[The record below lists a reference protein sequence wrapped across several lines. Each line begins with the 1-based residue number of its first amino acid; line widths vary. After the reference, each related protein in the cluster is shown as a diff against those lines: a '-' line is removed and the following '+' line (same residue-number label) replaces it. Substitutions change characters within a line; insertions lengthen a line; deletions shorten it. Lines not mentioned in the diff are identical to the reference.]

1 LIPDIELLEKHKPMA
16 FPGEFYKELKR
27 RKVIRV
33 ALVYV
38 VMAWVVVEVASV
50 MFPGLLLPEWSV
62 RLVIGLAI
70 IGFPIAMVLAWA
82 VELTPDGPKLDS
94 ADTAKAL
101 ERTLEESEP
110 STDKDGFSSVAVL
123 PFLNLSND
131 PDNEYFSDGMS
142 EELLNL
148 LCKLPQLTVAS
159 RTSSFSF
166 KGKDVDMGTVAK
178 QLGVD
183 VILEGSVRRSGD
195 RVRITA
201 QLIDGGSDRH
211 LWSETYD
218 RELKDVFVVQNEI
231 ASNIV
236 HALELSLTPA
246 QELSICK
253 EAATGDMEA
262 YDFYLRGR
270 YFVERGDVDSGQQM
284 FEKAIELDNNY
295 ALAWAGAA
303 DCHSWHV
310 MWFEGSPENKQLA
323 DECSLKALQLAPEQA
338 EAHASRSYALTMNS
352 KYAEADAEYEL
363 AINLDPQLYE
373 AYYYAGRAYFAQGK
387 FLQAAETFTKAGEI
401 RPDDVVAASLR
412 STSLKAS
419 GSDEEEIRQACEH
432 SVEVAERYL
441 ALNPDDA
448 LALSRAANDLIY
460 LGRIEEG
467 IQHAERAYAINPH
480 VCRYNVACTFVLAGK
495 TERALDLLEE
505 HASLDAIH
513 ADWLEQ
519 DSDWESVKDHPRFKA
534 IIANLR

>member
-1 LIPDIELLEKHKPMA
+1 MVFLSD
-16 FPGEFYKELKR
+16 FYKELKR

-33 ALVYV
+33 AFVYV

-70 IGFPIAMVLAWA
+70 IGFPIAIVLAWA
-82 VELTPDGPKLDS
+82 VELTPDGPKLESVDG
-94 ADTAKAL
+94 AKAL
-101 ERTLEESEP
+101 EKTHDDSGPPADRN
-110 STDKDGFSSVAVL
+110 GFSSIAVL

-218 RELKDVFVVQNEI
+218 RELKDVFAVQAEI

-253 EAATGDMEA
+253 EAATGDMDA

-284 FEKAIELDNNY
+284 FEKAIELDDNY

-303 DCHSWHV
+303 DCHSWRV
-310 MWFEGSPENKQLA
+310 MWFEGSPESKQLA
-323 DECSLKALQLAPEQA
+323 DECSLKALRLAPDSA
-338 EAHASRSYALTMNS
+338 EAHASRSYALAMNG
-352 KYAEADAEYEL
+352 KYKEAEVEYKL

-387 FLQAAETFTKAGEI
+387 FLQATETFAKAGEI
-401 RPDDVVAASLR
+401 RPDDLVVASLR

-419 GSDEEEIRQACEH
+419 GSGEEEIRQACEH
-432 SVEVAERYL
+432 SIRVAERYL

-448 LALSRAANDLIY
+448 LALSRSANDLIY
-460 LGRIEEG
+460 LGRTEEG
-467 IQHAERAYAINPH
+467 IERAERAYSINPH
-480 VCRYNVACTFVLAGK
+480 VCRYNVACTFILAGK

-505 HASLDAIH
+505 HARLDAIH

-519 DSDWESVKDHPRFKA
+519 DSDWDVARDNPRFKA
-534 IIANLR
+534 IIASLH

>member
-1 LIPDIELLEKHKPMA
+1 MA
-16 FPGEFYKELKR
+16 FLSNFYKELKR

-33 ALVYV
+33 AVVYV

-70 IGFPIAMVLAWA
+70 IGFPIAIVLAWA
-82 VELTPDGPKLDS
+82 VELTPDGPKLESSDG
-94 ADTAKAL
+94 TKV
-101 ERTLEESEP
+101 LEETPEESDP
-110 STDKDGFSSVAVL
+110 PADRDGFNSVAVL

-131 PDNEYFSDGMS
+131 PENEYFSDGMS

-201 QLIDGGSDRH
+201 QLIDGRSDRH

-218 RELKDVFVVQNEI
+218 RELKDVFALQNEI

-253 EAATGDMEA
+253 EAATGDMDA

-270 YFVERGDVDSGQQM
+270 YFVERGDVDFGQQM
-284 FEKAIELDNNY
+284 FEKAIELDDNY

-303 DCHSWHV
+303 DCHSWCV
-310 MWFEGSPENKQLA
+310 MWFEGSTQSKQLA
-323 DECSLKALQLAPEQA
+323 DECSLKALELAPDSA

-352 KYAEADAEYEL
+352 QYKEAEVEYKS
-363 AINLDPQLYE
+363 AIKLDPQLYE

-387 FLQAAETFTKAGEI
+387 FLQAAETFAKAGEI
-401 RPDDVVAASLR
+401 RPDDLVVASLR
-412 STSLKAS
+412 ATSLKAS
-419 GSDEEEIRQACEH
+419 GSGEEVIRQACEH
-432 SVEVAERYL
+432 STRVAERYL

-448 LALSRAANDLIY
+448 LALSRSANDLIY

-467 IQHAERAYAINPH
+467 IQRAERAYSINPH
-480 VCRYNVACTFVLAGK
+480 VCRYNVACTFMLAGK

-505 HASLDAIH
+505 HARLDAIH

-519 DSDWESVKDHPRFKA
+519 DSDWDAARDNPRFKA
-534 IIANLR
+534 IIASLH